1 MNYALSFRPRRI
13 LKEAKMKQQEKLIE
27 SETQQ
32 KWYSMP
38 HGQNTF
44 VGGSIKLLAWSA
56 NRLFDV
62 KVQRKV
68 SRKGVLVKK
77 ARVACGGMTGVL
89 YIWQA

>member
-1 MNYALSFRPRRI
+1 
-13 LKEAKMKQQEKLIE
+13 MKQQEKLTK

-32 KWYSMP
+32 KWHVMP
-38 HGQNTF
+38 NGQNTF
-44 VGGSIKLLAWSA
+44 VGGSNKLLIGKA

>member
-1 MNYALSFRPRRI
+1 MKKS
-13 LKEAKMKQQEKLIE
+13 KWGSGKSEA
-27 SETQQ
+27 QQ
-32 KWYSMP
+32 KWHVMP
-38 HGQNTF
+38 NGQNTF

-68 SRKGVLVKK
+68 SRKCVLVKK
-77 ARVACGGMTGVL
+77 ARIACGGITGVL

>member
-1 MNYALSFRPRRI
+1 M
-13 LKEAKMKQQEKLIE
+13 EQQEKLIE

-32 KWYSMP
+32 KWHVMP
-38 HGQNTF
+38 NGQNTF

-56 NRLFDV
+56 NRL

-68 SRKGVLVKK
+68 SRKGVLVKE